1 MLPRV
6 ERLLAAA
13 LCLGAAAAAANE
25 PAAASANAPVACA
38 AAPTVMVS
46 GADPA
51 ETAWVCQAAERVLRF
66 LAQAGL
72 AQPERVPVL
81 LVDELPGEL
90 KGRAVG
96 CYLRD
101 TRRILLLR
109 WRAFETTGE
118 WLRTPVEPGLY
129 QAAAAHEVAHAVV
142 GCNVDDTTLAVPAHE
157 YVACVAMFA
166 TLEPALRE
174 RVLARFPGRGF
185 DSTLQINTIVYLSD
199 PLQFAA
205 DAWRHYLR
213 RRDGAAWLREV
224 LQGHVVPA
232 FPTDGP

>member
-1 MLPRV
+1 MAGSFSNVRGAGIAALALALV
-6 ERLLAAA
+6 LAA
-13 LCLGAAAAAANE
+13 
-25 PAAASANAPVACA
+25 PARAQPAGEACA
-38 AAPTVMVS
+38 AAPSVALS
-46 GADPA
+46 GADA
-51 ETAWVCQAAERVLRF
+51 DERAWVCGAAARVLRF
-66 LAQAGL
+66 LQQAGL
-72 AQPERVPVL
+72 KIPERVPVE
-81 LVDELPGEL
+81 LVDEMPGEM

-109 WRAFETTGE
+109 WPAFAATGE

-129 QAAAAHEVAHAVV
+129 QGAAAHEVAHAVI
-142 GCNVDDTTLAVPAHE
+142 GCNVDDTALAVPAHE
-157 YVACVAMFA
+157 YVAYVALFA
-166 TLEPALRE
+166 TLEPTLRE

-205 DAWRHYLR
+205 DAWRHYR
-213 RRDGAAWLREV
+213 RRLDGPAWLREV